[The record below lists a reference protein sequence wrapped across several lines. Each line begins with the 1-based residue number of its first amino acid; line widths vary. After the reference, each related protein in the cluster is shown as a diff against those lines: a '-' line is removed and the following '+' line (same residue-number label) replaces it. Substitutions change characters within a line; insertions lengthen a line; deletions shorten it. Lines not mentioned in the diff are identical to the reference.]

1 MASQVAFPLLFFLLF
16 SAVQST
22 CVKESSVPDQGSIPH
37 CLRRAAERHA
47 TSVIVKANDGICVF
61 CGTKKPRGESC
72 LTYKR
77 EEKQHASFLLM
88 RTTAESNVSVIDLF
102 LSNSTNKSVMEP
114 QDLKGTTAP
123 FKSPLFYSGGLMSVI
138 VEFLLSNGSTA
149 VRLKF
154 SFRGKDLRTEQNWFR
169 PKFLL
174 EAFPWNVNRMKSDRY
189 NRFKIDVGNR
199 IRYFYINKMYERC
212 FKDQGYMVIT
222 NGTGCR
228 WDKKRSHSYGYL
240 WTPLADT
247 HNNTWRYTSQEANEF
262 RIFGEYVLEPG
273 DRMYRLIY

>member
-1 MASQVAFPLLFFLLF
+1 MASQVAFSLLLFLLF
-16 SAVQST
+16 SEVQSI
-22 CVKESSVPDQGSIPH
+22 CVMESSVPDQSSMPH
-37 CLRRAAERHA
+37 CLRRAAERQA
-47 TSVIVKANDGICVF
+47 ASVIVNANGICVF

-72 LTYKR
+72 STYKR

-114 QDLKGTTAP
+114 QDLKGTTTP
-123 FKSPLFYSGGLMSVI
+123 FKSPLFDSGGLMSVI

-154 SFRGKDLRTEQNWFR
+154 SFHGEDLKTEQNWFR

-189 NRFKIDVGNR
+189 NIFRIDKGNGA
-199 IRYFYINKMYERC
+199 RYFFINKEYGSC
-212 FKDQGYMVIT
+212 PGDQGYIVIT
-222 NGTGCR
+222 NGTGCS

-247 HNNTWRYTSQEANEF
+247 HNNTWNYRSQEASEF
-262 RIFGEYVLEPG
+262 RMFGEYALKPG
-273 DRMYRLIY
+273 DRMYRLIQ